1 MLEAKMNKLME
12 QCDEV
17 MNDMIK
23 TSGLGLDDLASL
35 NEEQFA
41 MIKRYMQLWKDCKEL
56 SLEQARMMDKINAID
71 KKLDKLLEKK

>member
-12 QCDEV
+12 QCAEV

-56 SLEQARMMDKINAID
+56 SLEQARMMDKINVID